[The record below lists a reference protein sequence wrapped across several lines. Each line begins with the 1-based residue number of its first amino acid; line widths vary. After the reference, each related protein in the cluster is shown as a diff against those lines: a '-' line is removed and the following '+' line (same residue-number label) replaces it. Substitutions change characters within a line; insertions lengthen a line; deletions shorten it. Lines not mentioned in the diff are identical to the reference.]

1 MRKGV
6 FSIGNSS
13 LKIKEKLM
21 YFWIEIKIENVFYT
35 VNPINFPILIEESYI
50 NDEIKTDCE
59 LINDLPVNLDF

>member
-21 YFWIEIKIENVFYT
+21 YFWIEIKIENVFYS